1 LCGRAN
7 EFTAV
12 YERDADRVIAYAQQT
27 RTPITPSETKT
38 KDGVPSAAKLDAR
51 VHRYPALALN
61 TWEDSMLDI
70 TRRRLLMSILTA
82 PAFVG
87 LSRAL
92 SACARDDDP
101 FIASAADARDVFDF
115 ERLARAKLPPAHWG
129 YLKTG
134 VDGDATLHANDAG
147 FANYGLR
154 VRRLV
159 DISHIDTSVGLF
171 GTTWPSPIFLDPVGS
186 QRAFHPDGEIASAKA
201 ARARK
206 HLQILSTVASTS
218 LEDVCAAR
226 GEPVWYQ
233 LYPTDQWPVTAA
245 LVRRVEAAG
254 CPVLVLTVD
263 LQGGS
268 NRIALARAV
277 LRDPRDCTACH
288 TSSTR
293 LADEIAPKPM
303 FRGLDVKAVND
314 LTPPDMSWD
323 YVQRLRDVWPR
334 KLVLK
339 GLVTREDALL
349 AVKHGVDGIIVSNHG
364 GRAEDSGR
372 ASIDSLAE
380 VAPAVAGR
388 VPVLLDGGVRRGA
401 DVVKALA
408 LGATAVGI
416 GRPYIW
422 GLASFGQEGVERVL
436 EILQSELAGNMR
448 QAGTRSLAEINASL
462 VVDRRRP

>member
-1 LCGRAN
+1 MGDTTR
-7 EFTAV
+7 
-12 YERDADRVIAYAQQT
+12 RRVLQ
-27 RTPITPSETKT
+27 SML
-38 KDGVPSAAKLDAR
+38 AA
-51 VHRYPALALN
+51 PALAGLPSALRASG
-61 TWEDSMLDI
+61 EDDSL
-70 TRRRLLMSILTA
+70 
-82 PAFVG
+82 
-87 LSRAL
+87 
-92 SACARDDDP
+92 
-101 FIASAADARDVFDF
+101 IASAAEALDVFDF
-115 ERLARAKLPPAHWG
+115 ERLARAKLSAAHWG

-159 DISHIDTSVGLF
+159 DVSRIDTSVTLF
-171 GTTWPSPIFLDPVGS
+171 GTTWQSPIFLDPVGS
-186 QRAFHPDGEIASAKA
+186 QRAFHADGEIASAKA
-201 ARARK
+201 ARTRK
-206 HLQILSTVASTS
+206 HLQILSTVASTGV
-218 LEDVCAAR
+218 EDVSAAR

-233 LYPTDQWPVTAA
+233 LYPTDQWPLTMA

-268 NRIALARAV
+268 NRVTLARAIP
-277 LRDPRDCTACH
+277 RDPRDCTACH
-288 TSSTR
+288 TGGPR

-303 FRGLDVKAVND
+303 FRGLDVQAVED
-314 LTPPDMSWD
+314 LTPPNMSWD
-323 YVQRLRDVWPR
+323 YVKRLRDIWPR
-334 KLVLK
+334 KLVVK

-388 VPVLLDGGVRRGA
+388 VPVLMDGGVRRGA
-401 DVVKALA
+401 DILKALA
-408 LGATAVGI
+408 VGANAVGI

-436 EILQSELAGNMR
+436 QILQSELAGNMR

-462 VVDRRRP
+462 VVDRRRA